1 MEDEFGNRVH
11 EVPFHEWVTQV
22 KLAENL
28 DETMVIVGEC
38 AGLSAV
44 FRVDPSSLL
53 RGWLRIETEHGYL
66 YAQPRDEFNI
76 LDPDQGMG
84 DEPTLVAVD
93 YNG

>member
-1 MEDEFGNRVH
+1 MTPTD
-11 EVPFHEWVTQV
+11 VPTHDWVTTT

-28 DETMVIVGEC
+28 TDENVIVGEC